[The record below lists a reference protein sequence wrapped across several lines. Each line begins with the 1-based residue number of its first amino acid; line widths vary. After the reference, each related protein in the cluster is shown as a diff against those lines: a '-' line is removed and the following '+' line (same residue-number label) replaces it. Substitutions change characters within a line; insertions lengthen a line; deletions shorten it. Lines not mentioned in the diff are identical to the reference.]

1 MPDDST
7 YYATLNSAPMKV
19 RADGSRAGSTAEWT
33 VCATLVPD
41 YGQSCKDT
49 TRGTIRVG
57 DGVTQYQNL
66 VDSAAYDVTGGA
78 L

>member
-1 MPDDST
+1 VTADTS
-7 YYATLNSAPMKV
+7 YYTTLNSAPMKV

-41 YGQSCKDT
+41 FGQSCKDVS
-49 TRGTIRVG
+49 RGTIRVG

-66 VDSAAYDVTGGA
+66 VDSATYDVTGGA